1 MAVKWFPCLI
11 CVLFAVVLFS
21 PESDAVA
28 HGGGLGKRIFM
39 EKNDFQVS
47 INAMASAYLSLPL
60 IV

>member
-1 MAVKWFPCLI
+1 M
-11 CVLFAVVLFS
+11 VLFS

-28 HGGGLGKRIFM
+28 HGGGMGKRIFM